1 MDQNVLEM
9 MTKARE
15 SGMQHFPQYDAV
27 ISPSPMAPMSATQVA
42 IEEREIAL
50 VQQMVSETEPSD
62 A

>member
-1 MDQNVLEM
+1 MKA
-9 MTKARE
+9 KARE